1 MPAKFVVGDQDIV
14 YNTPGIKEYI
24 NSGDFKKDVPNL
36 QDAVVM
42 EGVGHFIN
50 QEKAK
55 ESSAH
60 IYEFIKHF

>member
-14 YNTPGIKEYI
+14 YNIPGIKEYI
-24 NSGDFKKDVPNL
+24 NSGGFKKDVPNL

-50 QEKAK
+50 QEKAE

-60 IYEFIKHF
+60 IYEFIKQF